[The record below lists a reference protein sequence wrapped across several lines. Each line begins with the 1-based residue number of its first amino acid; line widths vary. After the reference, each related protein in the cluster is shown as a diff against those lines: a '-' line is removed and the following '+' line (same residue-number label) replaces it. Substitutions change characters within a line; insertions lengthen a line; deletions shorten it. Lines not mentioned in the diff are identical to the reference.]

1 MTTIKKSKSKSL
13 FNLIIV
19 FISFFVVVVSSYQC
33 WKTDKETLEQT
44 KIAINTE
51 VDISVSDINNRLL
64 YIMKTG
70 QDFADGLTSGEIP
83 YTDFEQHA
91 RQIMVINHD
100 NTTAKPSKFYNLSVS
115 FAKGAYDSNQPNQLA
130 NVIYVSDRKTGEI
143 TLLKRDYDYTIND
156 NSTKTAW
163 FIKAVQERKAY
174 WQQPKYGDISNS
186 FLVSYTTPFFTSA
199 SKEKVAGVVS
209 VGFSTDEL
217 KTIMDKQDYRRT
229 GFGIILSDAG
239 SLIYHPNDLLPL
251 IDVGNYK
258 EGFKDDLEFIN
269 KIRNNIKESQA
280 IKTYELPKTHEK
292 AWVLS
297 KTIPASQWTYQVVF
311 LESELDIEQKILG
324 IKIYLITSLIV
335 FFIALCSYFLISPNK
350 KTVNLWFFSTFV
362 GMIFLVG
369 TAFLWHNADIKE
381 MELVDDV
388 KKINSNQ
395 DIHTYKQSQNDF
407 FTAIHKKP
415 PFYIPTGVFINGTE
429 FQGSNNIMVSGY
441 IWQKYQ
447 LDDALE
453 PNMMPNDFCTL
464 SSDKIPKD
472 KNIVLSDAF
481 EAGENTTLTCDQ
493 SSYTQAKDRIVTLGW
508 YFKVQLRQPF
518 NYSNFPLDK
527 NTIWLRMRP
536 SSLTD
541 YIVLTPDFSSYSNI
555 YERSLM
561 GINLSQFILPSW
573 EIFGTF
579 FSVQTSDLNSN
590 FGINNHTQQTPQELL
605 FNIAIKRVFLD
616 SIFSTVVPICLIY
629 LILFVVLFSS
639 LDDLLA
645 VLGINAGL
653 LFSVALW
660 HSGLRTSLSSTG
672 VTYFETYYFV
682 CYFII
687 SLVCI
692 NSVLLACRY
701 ELSILH
707 YRNNLLPKLTFFPL
721 VSGITF
727 VITLFMLF
735 N

>member
-1 MTTIKKSKSKSL
+1 MTTIKKLGSKSL

-19 FISFFVVVVSSYQC
+19 FVSFFVVVVSSYQC
-33 WKTDKETLEQT
+33 WETDRKTLEET
-44 KIAINTE
+44 KTSINKE
-51 VDISVSDINNRLL
+51 ADVSVSDINNRLL
-64 YIMKTG
+64 YIMTTG
-70 QDFADGLTSGEIP
+70 QNFADALTNGEIP

-91 RQIMVINHD
+91 KQIMVANHD
-100 NTTAKPSKFYNLSVS
+100 TATPKPSKFYNVSVS
-115 FAKGAYDSNQPNQLA
+115 FAKGAYDASQPNQLA
-130 NVIYVSDRKTGEI
+130 NAIYVSDRKTGKI

-156 NSTKTAW
+156 NTTKTAW
-163 FIKAVQERKAY
+163 FIKAVDERKSY

-186 FLVSYTTPFFTSA
+186 FLVSYTTPFFTSS

-217 KTIMDKQDYRRT
+217 KTIMDRQDYRRT
-229 GFGIILSDAG
+229 GFGIVLSDTG
-239 SLIYHPNDLLPL
+239 NLVYHPNNLLPL

-258 EGFKDDLEFIN
+258 EGFEEDLEFIN
-269 KIRNNIKESQA
+269 KIKKDAKKSQTIK
-280 IKTYELPKTHEK
+280 IYELPETHEK
-292 AWVLS
+292 AWVLF

-311 LESELDIEQKILG
+311 LEHELGVEQKILG

-335 FFIALCSYFLISPNK
+335 FFISLCSYFLIRPNGK
-350 KTVNLWFFSTFV
+350 SVSLWFFSTFV
-362 GMIFLVG
+362 GMVFLVG

-381 MELVDDV
+381 MQLTTDV
-388 KKINSNQ
+388 NKLESEHDINVYTQN
-395 DIHTYKQSQNDF
+395 QNDF
-407 FTAIHKKP
+407 FKAIHKKS
-415 PFYIPTGVFINGTE
+415 PFYIPTGVFIKGTE
-429 FQGSNNIMVSGY
+429 FQGSNNIVISGY

-453 PNMMPNDFCTL
+453 PNMMPSDFCML

-472 KNIVLSDAF
+472 KGIVLSDAF
-481 EAGENTTLTCDQ
+481 EESGNTTLSCDQ

-508 YFKVQLRQPF
+508 YFKAQLRQPF

-527 NTIWLRMRP
+527 NTIWLRMRAN
-536 SSLTD
+536 SLTD
-541 YIVLTPDFSSYSNI
+541 HIVLTPDFSSYANI
-555 YERSLM
+555 YERSFM

-573 EIFGTF
+573 EVFGTF
-579 FSVQTSDLNSN
+579 FSVETSNFNSN
-590 FGINNHTQQTPQELL
+590 FGVNNHTQQTPQELL
-605 FNIAIKRVFLD
+605 FNIAVKRVFLD
-616 SIFSTVVPICLIY
+616 SIFSTVVPIFLIY

-660 HSGLRTSLSSTG
+660 HSSLRTSLSSTG

-682 CYFII
+682 CYLII

-701 ELSILH
+701 ELTILH
-707 YRNNLLPKLTFFPL
+707 YKNNLLPKLTFFPL

-735 N
+735 K